1 MLATLQR
8 AWNIDIK
15 NCWLS
20 FYRKNIV
27 VKLSMCLD
35 LKCFHLMV
43 TLFLVCQ
50 IPGYTRKDGT
60 VWLYSNKAVSLVQ
73 NYMQE
78 FSELFEHLAKH
89 TGNDVFY
96 EYDVFSTT
104 NDTGWVVC
112 FVPFLYIFT
121 YTMKWTHSWETVHP
135 CISMFNQWNYWFDWS
150 TTYEVCYTQSC
161 HASQILVAVT

>member
-1 MLATLQR
+1 
-8 AWNIDIK
+8 
-15 NCWLS
+15 
-20 FYRKNIV
+20 
-27 VKLSMCLD
+27 
-35 LKCFHLMV
+35 MV

-96 EYDVFSTT
+96 ESDVFSTT
-104 NDTGWVVC
+104 NDTG
-112 FVPFLYIFT
+112 
-121 YTMKWTHSWETVHP
+121 
-135 CISMFNQWNYWFDWS
+135 
-150 TTYEVCYTQSC
+150 
-161 HASQILVAVT
+161 